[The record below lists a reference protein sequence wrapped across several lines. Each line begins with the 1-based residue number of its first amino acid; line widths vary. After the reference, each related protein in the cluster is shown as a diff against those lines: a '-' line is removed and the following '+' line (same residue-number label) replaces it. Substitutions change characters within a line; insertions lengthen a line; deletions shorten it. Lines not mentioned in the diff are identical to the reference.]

1 MEWLTN
7 LFTPGTMSIASTLVL
22 YSFVIAAGIYL
33 GKIKFFGVSLG
44 VTFVLFVGIVLGQI
58 GYTVDPNTL
67 KFVRELGL
75 ILFIF
80 SIGLQVGPGFFSS
93 FKHGGVE
100 LNCLAVG
107 AICLNVLI
115 VVLIYYFG
123 NIDDKAALVGV
134 MSGAITNTPGLA
146 AAQQTVSSMAD
157 GVEQANVMAQGYA
170 AAYPLGVVGI
180 ILSMFVVKGIFSIK
194 VPAEVQKIEEESSN
208 AQLKPY
214 LLTLRVTNKLVDGR
228 TLQQLHAIINTNF
241 VVSRQ
246 MEKEG
251 GAIIIPKSTTQ
262 IHVGDVLLIVC
273 SVQDADRFTAVL
285 GESVEMDWESG
296 PTAPVYSRRIVVT
309 RSEYNGTALGSL
321 RLHKGYRLNVTRV
334 NRAGVDLIA
343 SPGLRIQM
351 GDRLTVVGDLDDI
364 ERLAQRLGNSMKRL
378 NQPNLVTIFVGIFF
392 GIVLG
397 SLDLGFGMKLGLAGG
412 PLVVAILFSRFGYK
426 IKLVTYTSSSA
437 SLMLR
442 ELGICLFLASVGIAA
457 GDGFATNVFNTTGM
471 WWVIWGFVITFVPLI
486 IVGIIARR
494 IWGINYLSIMG
505 LISGACTDPPALAYA
520 TGSTGSDQPAVAYS
534 TVYPLTMFLRVV
546 AAQALI
552 LALP

>member
-1 MEWLTN
+1 MT
-7 LFTPGTMSIASTLVL
+7 SIASTLVL

-194 VPAEVQKIEEESSN
+194 VPAEAQKIE
-208 AQLKPY
+208 
-214 LLTLRVTNKLVDGR
+214 
-228 TLQQLHAIINTNF
+228 
-241 VVSRQ
+241 
-246 MEKEG
+246 
-251 GAIIIPKSTTQ
+251 
-262 IHVGDVLLIVC
+262 
-273 SVQDADRFTAVL
+273 
-285 GESVEMDWESG
+285 
-296 PTAPVYSRRIVVT
+296 
-309 RSEYNGTALGSL
+309 
-321 RLHKGYRLNVTRV
+321 
-334 NRAGVDLIA
+334 
-343 SPGLRIQM
+343 
-351 GDRLTVVGDLDDI
+351 
-364 ERLAQRLGNSMKRL
+364 
-378 NQPNLVTIFVGIFF
+378 
-392 GIVLG
+392 
-397 SLDLGFGMKLGLAGG
+397 
-412 PLVVAILFSRFGYK
+412 
-426 IKLVTYTSSSA
+426 
-437 SLMLR
+437 
-442 ELGICLFLASVGIAA
+442 
-457 GDGFATNVFNTTGM
+457 
-471 WWVIWGFVITFVPLI
+471 
-486 IVGIIARR
+486 
-494 IWGINYLSIMG
+494 
-505 LISGACTDPPALAYA
+505 
-520 TGSTGSDQPAVAYS
+520 
-534 TVYPLTMFLRVV
+534 
-546 AAQALI
+546 
-552 LALP
+552 

>member
-1 MEWLTN
+1 MT
-7 LFTPGTMSIASTLVL
+7 SIASTLVL

-100 LNCLAVG
+100 LNCMAVG

-194 VPAEVQKIEEESSN
+194 VPAEAQKIEEESSN

-228 TLQQLHAIINTNF
+228 TMQQLHAIINTNF

-251 GAIIIPKSTTQ
+251 GAIIIPKSTTP

-273 SVQDADRFTAVL
+273 SVQDAERFTAVL

-334 NRAGVDLIA
+334 NRAGVDLLA

-392 GIVLG
+392 GILLG

-457 GDGFATNVFNTTGM
+457 GDGFIKNVFNATGM
-471 WWVIWGFVITFVPLI
+471 WWVIWGFVITVVPLI

-494 IWGINYLSIMG
+494 KWGINYLTIMG
-505 LISGACTDPPALAYA
+505 LVSGACTDPPALAYA